1 MKTTRIQKEQRIY
14 KLGEKKATRIIFKII
29 FILNIERIIIV
40 TDFSYFFLEGSFLFS
55 FISLLS

>member
-40 TDFSYFFLEGSFLFS
+40 TDFFIFF
-55 FISLLS
+55 